1 MDNQIEEIKS
11 RTDIVD
17 IIGTIVTLKKTGR
30 NFKALCPFHQE
41 KSASF
46 VVSAERQS
54 WHCFGA
60 CHEGGDVISF
70 VMKWENIT
78 FYEALKELAEKAG
91 VVLKKSGLEDKEWE
105 KKERLLYINTLTA
118 RYFEYVLHST
128 SFGKTALEYLS
139 ARNISV
145 AIMKKFQMGY
155 APRSWDSLLNFLTK
169 KGYNREDIHEA
180 GLLVKKDTGRFYD
193 RFRGRIM
200 FPISDIRGNIIGFSG
215 RLIEHSDVEG
225 KYINTPE
232 TPVYRKRESLYGIQ
246 IAKEAIRKAD
256 DVLLVEGEF
265 DMITPYIHGID
276 NIVAI
281 KGSAVTR
288 EQLTILKR
296 LTKRIT
302 LALDADSAGEDAM
315 KRGIEEA
322 ERQEFEIRCITFE
335 HGKDPDEA
343 ARTDLLAFKKALKN
357 PLPVYDFIINL
368 AQKKFSDGSA
378 FSKKNIGDFVTPFI
392 SRIQNP
398 IVQSHY
404 SKKLSAIL
412 DVSEGSIISLIRQ
425 QRFQKKPFIARKSS
439 QIQSPREEVM
449 ERYLISVMLQHENS
463 YEVSEKIF
471 VIIKPEEF
479 SFPAYQKVCIAF
491 LEYKARHMDRYGASD
506 FVSTLTPE
514 LVSTYD
520 ELFMFSSSEG
530 EFSSGNIDKL
540 IYEVKKNILKR
551 KISAALSHD
560 GTSTEV
566 KEVDIAELSKTLRE
580 VENRIQTL

>member
-1 MDNQIEEIKS
+1 MDNQIQEVKS
-11 RTDIVD
+11 RIDIVD
-17 IIGTIVTLKKTGR
+17 IIGSIVTLKKTGR

-91 VVLKKSGLEDKEWE
+91 VVLTKGGFEDKAWE

-118 RYFEYVLHST
+118 KYFEYVLHST
-128 SFGKTALEYLS
+128 TVGKTALEYLTN
-139 ARNISV
+139 RNISI
-145 AIMKKFQMGY
+145 AIMKKFQLGY
-155 APRSWDSLLNFLTK
+155 APRSWDSLMNFLTK
-169 KGYNREDIHEA
+169 KGYSQDDLHEA
-180 GLLVKKDTGRFYD
+180 GLLVKNEKGRFYD

-215 RLIEHSDVEG
+215 RLIEASDVEG

-232 TPVYRKRESLYGIQ
+232 TPVYHKRESLYGIQ

-302 LALDADSAGEDAM
+302 LALDADAAGEDAM

-322 ERQEFEIRCITFE
+322 ERQEFEIRCVTFE
-335 HGKDPDEA
+335 SGKDPDEA
-343 ARTDLLAFKKALKN
+343 ARTDIISFKKSLKN

-378 FSKKNIGDFVTPFI
+378 FAKKNIGDFVTPFV

-398 IVQSHY
+398 IIQSHY

-412 DVSEGSIISLIRQ
+412 DVSESSIISLMRK
-425 QRFQKKPFIARKSS
+425 QRFQKKPFLAKKSQPFHS
-439 QIQSPREEVM
+439 DREEVM
-449 ERYLISVMLQHENS
+449 EKYLVSVMFQQEAP
-463 YEVSEKIF
+463 YEICDKIF
-471 VIIKPEEF
+471 AVISPDELTY
-479 SFPAYQKVCIAF
+479 PAYKKVCVAF
-491 LEYKARHMDRYGASD
+491 LEYKSKHLNQYVASD
-506 FVSTLTPE
+506 FVASLPPE
-514 LVSTYD
+514 LVTIYD

-530 EFSSGNIDKL
+530 DFSSGNINKL

-551 KISAALSHD
+551 KISAALSQD
-560 GTSTEV
+560 GTSEEM
-566 KEVDIAELSKTLRE
+566 KEVDITELTKTLSE
-580 VENRIQTL
+580 VENRLQTL